1 MKALYIASCHL
12 AQTNPSYYNPIVDV
26 KGKCLYR
33 NGEYAIYKHCEK
45 AYYLLWKNIIIG
57 EYTGIC
63 KGIVDALATGDY
75 NKEKGVM
82 RFNVKHCMEGKD
94 EAETWAMK
102 YNFEIK

>member
-12 AQTNPSYYNPIVDV
+12 AQKNPSYYNPIVDV
-26 KGKCLYR
+26 KGKCIYR
-33 NGEYAIYKHCEK
+33 NGEYSIYKHCDK

-63 KGIVDALATGDY
+63 KGIVDALATGEY
-75 NKEKGVM
+75 NKNDARM
-82 RFNVKHCMEGKD
+82 RFNIEICTSDKN
-94 EAETWAMK
+94 EAETWAKK